1 MWRRNPLL
9 QFATFGALLFFAY
22 GLLHDTRTG
31 DANRIELSA
40 ADIERIRELWAMQWK
55 RPPTENELQG
65 LVEAHIRE
73 EVLYREALA
82 MGLDEGDTVIRRR
95 LAQRVTFMAE
105 DLASRVEPTPE
116 ELQRHFEAQLDRYLL
131 PARVS
136 FSHIYFSV
144 DRRGDEAE
152 SDARAALAHPETARG
167 DPFMLQS
174 DFPSR
179 TQQEVRELF
188 GVDFAR
194 ALFEVEPAD
203 WRGPIASSYGL
214 HLVRVHE
221 RTETAARGPIWVAGQ
236 LHDFGLV
243 NIGRRRHPVGHE
255 PLGQLRNREDT
266 QTGCRRL
273 EYRPVAT
280 LSPGAIP
287 C

>member
-1 MWRRNPLL
+1 
-9 QFATFGALLFFAY
+9 
-22 GLLHDTRTG
+22 
-31 DANRIELSA
+31 
-40 ADIERIRELWAMQWK
+40 
-55 RPPTENELQG
+55 
-65 LVEAHIRE
+65 
-73 EVLYREALA
+73 
-82 MGLDEGDTVIRRR
+82 
-95 LAQRVTFMAE
+95 MAE

-194 ALFEVEPAD
+194 ALFELEPAD
-203 WRGPIASSYGL
+203 WRGPITSSYGL
-214 HLVRVHE
+214 HLVRVHQRSE
-221 RTETAARGPIWVAGQ
+221 GRKPELSEVRDRVRNDLLDQ
-236 LHDFGLV
+236 
-243 NIGRRRHPVGHE
+243 RRREADKALVDSLKERYEIVVEGRSE
-255 PLGQLRNREDT
+255 P
-266 QTGCRRL
+266 
-273 EYRPVAT
+273 
-280 LSPGAIP
+280 
-287 C
+287 

>member
-9 QFATFGALLFFAY
+9 QFAAIGALLFFAY
-22 GLLHDTRTG
+22 GFLHDTRTG
-31 DANRIELSA
+31 DVSRIELSA
-40 ADIERIRELWAMQWK
+40 ADIERMRELWAMQWK
-55 RPPTENELQG
+55 RPPTETELQG

-194 ALFEVEPAD
+194 ALFELEPAD
-203 WRGPIASSYGL
+203 WRGPITSSYGL
-214 HLVRVHE
+214 HLVRVHQRSE
-221 RTETAARGPIWVAGQ
+221 GRKPEPSEVRDRVRNDLLDQ
-236 LHDFGLV
+236 
-243 NIGRRRHPVGHE
+243 RRREADKALVDSLKERYEIVVEGRPE
-255 PLGQLRNREDT
+255 P
-266 QTGCRRL
+266 
-273 EYRPVAT
+273 
-280 LSPGAIP
+280 
-287 C
+287 

>member
-22 GLLHDTRTG
+22 GLLHDTRTS

-95 LAQRVTFMAE
+95 LAQRITFMAE

-221 RTETAARGPIWVAGQ
+221 RTEGRKPELSEVRDRVRND
-236 LHDFGLV
+236 LLDL
-243 NIGRRRHPVGHE
+243 RRREADKALVDSLKERYEIVVEG
-255 PLGQLRNREDT
+255 
-266 QTGCRRL
+266 
-273 EYRPVAT
+273 RPRQ
-280 LSPGAIP
+280 
-287 C
+287 